1 MRFEGEAPTL
11 ASSKVLSTLDLTDLV
26 DFAAEKKKKKDVI
39 FLQVSHFVMQS

>member
-26 DFAAEKKKKKDVI
+26 DFAAEKKKCD
-39 FLQVSHFVMQS
+39 FLQVSHFVMQT

>member
-26 DFAAEKKKKKDVI
+26 DFAAEKKKKDVI
-39 FLQVSHFVMQS
+39 VLQVSHFVMQS

>member
-26 DFAAEKKKKKDVI
+26 DFAAEKKKDVI